1 MRFHSIILGLTLA
14 LPGMAQLEVP
24 VPIVLDGPTDA
35 DRQVIGLS
43 DPAALDAAT
52 SVDAARSGSL
62 NYTAVNGTSILEGDL
77 QPEPVSYTVGM
88 SVTILPSEA
97 NASGA
102 QLDLNGLG
110 AHPIMKWGQV
120 PLDSADLVP
129 GHAAKLV
136 FDGTNFLLLSNA
148 YRPCPKGF
156 SAVSSTSCISDSIVS
171 IGSYE
176 PAVLGCDSIGA
187 RLCTFAEWVGACRN
201 KPGFI
206 GTVTALEWV
215 DDGTNSGA
223 EGKTMGT
230 GSTGTVGTTSFSCEY
245 GSSSVFT
252 TPRRFR
258 CCMNR

>member
-1 MRFHSIILGLTLA
+1 MESSAARRSAI
-14 LPGMAQLEVP
+14 E
-24 VPIVLDGPTDA
+24 
-35 DRQVIGLS
+35 S
-43 DPAALDAAT
+43 PAAEALRAPAIAT
-52 SVDAARSGSL
+52 SGRCR
-62 NYTAVNGTSILEGDL
+62 TSIL
-77 QPEPVSYTVGM
+77 
-88 SVTILPSEA
+88 PSTA
-97 NASGA
+97 NDREA

-110 AHPIMKWGQV
+110 ARPIMKWGQV

-136 FDGTNFLLLSNA
+136 FDGTNFMLLSNA
-148 YRPCPKGF
+148 YRPCPKGY

-171 IGSYE
+171 IGSFE

-252 TPRRFR
+252 TPRRYR
-258 CCMNR
+258 CCISR